1 MGLCN
6 SPDIFQEHMSDLL
19 RDLEYVR
26 AYIDDLAILTKSTW
40 EDHLTKVD
48 IVLTRLGKAGL
59 KVNGLKSFFGKK
71 EFEYLGYMLTPSDI
85 KPIQSKVSAMRKLAA
100 PRNEKATR

>member
-19 RDLEYVR
+19 RDLEFVR
-26 AYIDDLAILTKSTW
+26 AYIDDVEILTKSMR

-48 IVLTRLGKAGL
+48 VVLTRLENAGL
-59 KVNGLKSFFGKK
+59 KVNELKSLQV
-71 EFEYLGYMLTPSDI
+71 EALNLS
-85 KPIQSKVSAMRKLAA
+85 R
-100 PRNEKATR
+100 TR

>member
-6 SPDIFQEHMSDLL
+6 SLDIFQEHMSDLL

-26 AYIDDLAILTKSTW
+26 AYIDDVAILTKSTW

-48 IVLTRLGKAGL
+48 IVLTRLGKA
-59 KVNGLKSFFGKK
+59 
-71 EFEYLGYMLTPSDI
+71 
-85 KPIQSKVSAMRKLAA
+85 
-100 PRNEKATR
+100 